1 LLTSAAE
8 AGAVSDVDEDEDG
21 QANTATGEQQGGNR
35 D

>member
-8 AGAVSDVDEDEDG
+8 AGAVSDADEDG